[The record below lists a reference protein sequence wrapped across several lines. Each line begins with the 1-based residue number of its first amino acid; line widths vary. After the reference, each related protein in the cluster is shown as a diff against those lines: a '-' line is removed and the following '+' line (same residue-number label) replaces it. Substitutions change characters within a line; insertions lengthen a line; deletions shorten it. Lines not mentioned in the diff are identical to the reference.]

1 MQDKFGAKLQASF
14 DDADASRS
22 KIEMFKKLAKQDPAA
37 TAAAVCE
44 LIPYHMRRVRTQ
56 AREAYGVDI
65 AREGWEEQF
74 KKHQR
79 PSAAEAGLAEAGLLL
94 IRANLHLVFSW
105 CQAKLAAI
113 AADRS
118 LSDEEQAAKVCE
130 VGVEAVRGVEQ
141 VYLHNLQELRYQ
153 TSGEAEKIAK
163 DELATRLAGDLVTQ
177 ISVTRNKR
185 LAKALD
191 GVREHNKPAS
201 RERFETLLRELY
213 ALAPEAWADLHA
225 IDWQLKTTRSAVLK
239 KIEQPQ
245 TPHVEEGE
253 LAMFTH
259 AEREALL
266 LKRGRDARLPPSE
279 YELLKLLAAKPKI
292 PNREAADKLGKSVG
306 TVKKLKHNIK
316 KTLGAA

>member
-1 MQDKFGAKLQASF
+1 VSGMQDRFDAKLQASF
-14 DDADASRS
+14 DVADATRNR
-22 KIEMFKKLAKQDPAA
+22 IEEFKKLAKQDPAA
-37 TAAAVCE
+37 AAANVSK
-44 LIPYHMRRVRTQ
+44 LIPYHMQRVRTQ
-56 AREAYGVDI
+56 AREAHGVDI
-65 AREGWEEQF
+65 VREGWKEQF
-74 KKHQR
+74 KQKLHT
-79 PSAAEAGLAEAGLLL
+79 EIEAGLLL
-94 IRANLHLVFSW
+94 
-105 CQAKLAAI
+105 LAANHYLVLSRCQTKLDTY
-113 AADRS
+113 AADVTLTNR
-118 LSDEEQAAKVCE
+118 EWAVKVCE
-130 VGVEAVRGVEQ
+130 VGVEALRGIEQ
-141 VYLHNLQELRYQ
+141 AYLHNLQELQYQ
-153 TSGEAEKIAK
+153 TSGEAEKFVK
-163 DELATRLAGDLVTQ
+163 DELATRLVGDLATQ

>member
-191 GVREHNKPAS
+191 GIRDHNKPAR
-201 RERFETLLRELY
+201 RERFEALRRELY
-213 ALAPEAWADLHA
+213 VYGPEAWSEHHVT
-225 IDWQLKTTRSAVLK
+225 DWKLETTRSAVLK

-245 TPHVEEGE
+245 TPHVEEAE
-253 LAMFTH
+253 LAMFAH
-259 AEREALL
+259 AEQEAL
-266 LKRGRDARLPPSE
+266 LKRGRDAGLPPSE
-279 YELLKLLAAKPKI
+279 YELLKLLAANPRI
-292 PNREAADKLGKSVG
+292 RNREAADRLGKSVG

>member
-65 AREGWEEQF
+65 AREGWDEQF

-191 GVREHNKPAS
+191 GIRDHNKPAR
-201 RERFETLLRELY
+201 RERFEALRRELY
-213 ALAPEAWADLHA
+213 VYGPEAWSEHHVT
-225 IDWQLKTTRSAVLK
+225 DWKLETTRSAVLK

-245 TPHVEEGE
+245 TPHVEEAE
-253 LAMFTH
+253 LAMFAH
-259 AEREALL
+259 AEQEAL
-266 LKRGRDARLPPSE
+266 LKRGRDAGLPPSE
-279 YELLKLLAAKPKI
+279 YELLKLLAANPRI
-292 PNREAADKLGKSVG
+292 RNREAADRLGKSVG

>member
-1 MQDKFGAKLQASF
+1 MSGMQDRFDAKLQASF
-14 DDADASRS
+14 DVADATRNR
-22 KIEMFKKLAKQDPAA
+22 IEEFKKLAKQDPAA
-37 TAAAVCE
+37 AAANVSK
-44 LIPYHMRRVRTQ
+44 LIPYHMQRVRTQ
-56 AREAYGVDI
+56 AREAHGVDI
-65 AREGWEEQF
+65 VREGWKEQF
-74 KKHQR
+74 KQKLHT
-79 PSAAEAGLAEAGLLL
+79 EIEAGLLL
-94 IRANLHLVFSW
+94 
-105 CQAKLAAI
+105 LAANHYLVLSRCQTKLDTY
-113 AADRS
+113 AADVT
-118 LSDEEQAAKVCE
+118 LSMEERAVKICE
-130 VGVEAVRGVEQ
+130 VGVEALRGIEQ
-141 VYLHNLQELRYQ
+141 AYLHNLQELRYQ
-153 TSGEAEKIAK
+153 TSGEAEKFVK
-163 DELATRLAGDLVTQ
+163 DELATRLVGDLVTQ

-191 GVREHNKPAS
+191 GIRDHNKPAS
-201 RERFETLLRELY
+201 RERFEALLRELY
-213 ALAPEAWADLHA
+213 TLALEAWSEHHV

-266 LKRGRDARLPPSE
+266 KRGRDAGLPPSE
-279 YELLKLLAAKPKI
+279 YELLKLLAANPKI

>member
-163 DELATRLAGDLVTQ
+163 DELATRLAGDLATQ

-191 GVREHNKPAS
+191 GIRDHNKPAR
-201 RERFETLLRELY
+201 RERFEALRRELY
-213 ALAPEAWADLHA
+213 VYGPEAWSEHHVT
-225 IDWQLKTTRSAVLK
+225 DWKLETTRSAVLK

-245 TPHVEEGE
+245 TPHVEEAE
-253 LAMFTH
+253 LAMFAH
-259 AEREALL
+259 AEQEAL
-266 LKRGRDARLPPSE
+266 LKRGRDAGLPPSE
-279 YELLKLLAAKPKI
+279 YELLKLLAANPRI
-292 PNREAADKLGKSVG
+292 RNREAADRLGKSVG

>member
-1 MQDKFGAKLQASF
+1 
-14 DDADASRS
+14 
-22 KIEMFKKLAKQDPAA
+22 
-37 TAAAVCE
+37 
-44 LIPYHMRRVRTQ
+44 VRTQ
-56 AREAYGVDI
+56 AREAHGVDI
-65 AREGWEEQF
+65 VREGWKEQF
-74 KKHQR
+74 KQKLHT
-79 PSAAEAGLAEAGLLL
+79 EIEAGLLL
-94 IRANLHLVFSW
+94 
-105 CQAKLAAI
+105 LAANHYLVLSRCQTKLDTY
-113 AADRS
+113 AADVTLTNR
-118 LSDEEQAAKVCE
+118 EWAVKVCE
-130 VGVEAVRGVEQ
+130 VGVEALRGIEQ
-141 VYLHNLQELRYQ
+141 AYLHNLQELQYQ
-153 TSGEAEKIAK
+153 TSGEAEKFVK
-163 DELATRLAGDLVTQ
+163 DELATRLVGDLATQ

>member
-1 MQDKFGAKLQASF
+1 MSGMQDRFDAKLQASF
-14 DDADASRS
+14 DVADATRNR
-22 KIEMFKKLAKQDPAA
+22 IEEFKKLAKQDPAA
-37 TAAAVCE
+37 AAANVSK
-44 LIPYHMRRVRTQ
+44 LIPYHMQRVRTQ
-56 AREAYGVDI
+56 AREAHGVDI
-65 AREGWEEQF
+65 VREGWKEQF
-74 KKHQR
+74 KQKLHT
-79 PSAAEAGLAEAGLLL
+79 EIEAGLLL
-94 IRANLHLVFSW
+94 
-105 CQAKLAAI
+105 LAANHYLVLSRCQTKLDTY
-113 AADRS
+113 AADVTLTNR
-118 LSDEEQAAKVCE
+118 EWAVKVCE
-130 VGVEAVRGVEQ
+130 VGVEALRGIEQ
-141 VYLHNLQELRYQ
+141 AYLHNLQELQYQ
-153 TSGEAEKIAK
+153 TSGEAEKFVK
-163 DELATRLAGDLVTQ
+163 DELATRLVGDLATQ

-306 TVKKLKHNIK
+306 TVKKL
-316 KTLGAA
+316 GAA

>member
-1 MQDKFGAKLQASF
+1 MSGMQDKFDAKLQASF
-14 DDADASRS
+14 DVADSTRNG
-22 KIEMFKKLAKQDPAA
+22 IEVFKKLAKQDPAA
-37 TAAAVCE
+37 AAANVSK
-44 LIPYHMRRVRTQ
+44 LIPYHMHRVRTQ
-56 AREAYGVDI
+56 AREAHGVDI
-65 AREGWEEQF
+65 ARDGWKEQF
-74 KKHQR
+74 KQKQHTDF
-79 PSAAEAGLAEAGLLL
+79 EAGLLL
-94 IRANLHLVFSW
+94 
-105 CQAKLAAI
+105 LAANHYLVLSQCQTKLDTY
-113 AADRS
+113 AADVT
-118 LSDEEQAAKVCE
+118 LSMEERAVKICE
-130 VGVEAVRGVEQ
+130 VGVEALRGIEQ
-141 VYLHNLQELRYQ
+141 AYLHNLQELQYQ
-153 TSGEAEKIAK
+153 TSGEAEKFVK
-163 DELATRLAGDLVTQ
+163 DELATRLVGDLVTQ

-191 GVREHNKPAS
+191 GIRDHNKPAS
-201 RERFETLLRELY
+201 RERFEALLRELY
-213 ALAPEAWADLHA
+213 TLALEAWSEHHV

-266 LKRGRDARLPPSE
+266 KRGRDAGLPPSE
-279 YELLKLLAAKPKI
+279 YELLKLLAANPKI